1 MKQRL
6 ADYLELTKPRIG
18 FFSLLTV
25 VVGYLVATQGQA
37 EGSTLFFT
45 LLGTLLV
52 AAGASALNQLLE
64 RDTDAKMRR
73 TENRP
78 LPAGR
83 LRASE
88 VLGFGI
94 AGGLLGV
101 LLLAVAV
108 NWRAGFIA
116 FGTFASYVFLYTP
129 LKRRT
134 TLNTAVGAI
143 PGALPPVIGWAA
155 SGREVGLEAWLLF
168 AIVFLWQFPHF
179 LAIAWIYREDYAQ
192 ANLKMLSVGDTN
204 ARRTGAMMVA
214 YCLALLPVSLLPSVI
229 GFADAF
235 YFYGALALGI
245 VYLVFALRFVAGES
259 ELRARHLVRASI
271 VYLPAMLALWILQ
284 VG

>member
-1 MKQRL
+1 MRQRAL
-6 ADYLELTKPRIG
+6 DYLELTKPRIS

-25 VVGYLVATQGQA
+25 AVGYFVGAQG
-37 EGSTLFFT
+37 EWSGRT
-45 LLGTLLV
+45 LLATMLGTFLV
-52 AAGASALNQLLE
+52 AAGASGLNQLLE

-83 LRASE
+83 LRAGE
-88 VLGFGI
+88 VLAFGI
-94 AGGLLGV
+94 LAGVFGV
-101 LLLAVAV
+101 VMLAFAV

-134 TLNTAVGAI
+134 TLNTAVGAV

-155 SGREVGLEAWLLF
+155 TGREVGLEAWLFF

-192 ANLKMLSVGDTN
+192 ARLKMLSVGDTN
-204 ARRTGAMMVA
+204 ARRTGAMMVV
-214 YCLALLPVSLLPSVI
+214 YCLALLPVSLLPTML
-229 GFADAF
+229 GFADAR

-245 VYLVFALRFVAGES
+245 VYLLFALRFVAEES
-259 ELRARHLVRASI
+259 EARARHLVRASI
-271 VYLPAMLALWILQ
+271 VYLPAMLALWMIKI
-284 VG
+284 